1 MKSLLVLSNSNNP
14 LVNHAL
20 EEVLFNG
27 YNTYESILFL
37 WVNGPSVVFGRN
49 QNPWREI
56 DVEHANREGIRL
68 IRRLSGGGTVYHDLG
83 NLNFS
88 FIEHQSVYD
97 VGKHF
102 DWIVE
107 AVENLGVELILSAR
121 KDLLAGGKKVSGNAF
136 YLKGNRRIHHGTL
149 LVDANLANAKQL
161 LKANDPNHTAR
172 YSHIK
177 SVVSVPSPIVNLKTV
192 STDLTVGKVINSIV
206 DVYYRNSN
214 YGVDVLEAAQIL
226 ENQKQLIRQSM
237 KKFASDEWTF
247 GETPNMNKQEVEDA
261 TRQLQSVRG

>member
-1 MKSLLVLSNSNNP
+1 MKSLLVISNLNNP
-14 LVNHAL
+14 LINHAL

-27 YNTYESILFL
+27 FNAYESILFL

-56 DVEHANREGIRL
+56 DVDRANSENVRL

-97 VGKHF
+97 VSRHF
-102 DWIVE
+102 DWIIE
-107 AVENLGVELILSAR
+107 ATGNLGVTLSLSTR
-121 KDLLAGGKKVSGNAF
+121 KDLLAAGKKVSGNAF

-149 LVDANLANAKQL
+149 LVDANLADAKHL
-161 LKANDPNHTAR
+161 LKASDENHIAKF
-172 YSHIK
+172 SHIK
-177 SVVSVPSPIVNLKTV
+177 SVVSVPSPIVNLKAING
-192 STDLTVGKVINSIV
+192 DLTVGKVINSIV
-206 DVYYRNSN
+206 DVYYQKNE
-214 YGVDVLEAAQIL
+214 YGVDVLEANQIL
-226 ENQKQLIRQSM
+226 EDHKRQIRQSM
-237 KKFASDEWTF
+237 NKFASDEWTF

-261 TRQLQSVRG
+261 TRHLQSARG

>member
-1 MKSLLVLSNSNNP
+1 MKSLLVISNSNNP
-14 LVNHAL
+14 FVNHAL
-20 EEVLFNG
+20 EEVLFSG
-27 YNTYESILFL
+27 YTAYESILFL

-56 DVEHANREGIRL
+56 DVERAKRENVRL

-97 VGKHF
+97 VGRHF
-102 DWIVE
+102 DWIIE
-107 AVENLGVELILSAR
+107 AADDLGVKLNVSAR
-121 KDLLAGGKKVSGNAF
+121 KDLLNDGKKVSGNAF

-149 LVDANLANAKQL
+149 LVDANLADAKHL
-161 LKANDPNHTAR
+161 LKASDPNHTAR

-177 SVVSVPSPIVNLKTV
+177 SVVSVPSPIVNMK
-192 STDLTVGKVINSIV
+192 SIRPDLTVGKVINSIV
-206 DVYYRNSN
+206 DRYYKNN
-214 YGVDVLEAAQIL
+214 EYGVDVLDANQIL
-226 ENQKQLIRQSM
+226 EDQKRQIRQSM
-237 KKFASDEWTF
+237 KKFESDEWTF

-261 TRQLQSVRG
+261 TRHLQSARG